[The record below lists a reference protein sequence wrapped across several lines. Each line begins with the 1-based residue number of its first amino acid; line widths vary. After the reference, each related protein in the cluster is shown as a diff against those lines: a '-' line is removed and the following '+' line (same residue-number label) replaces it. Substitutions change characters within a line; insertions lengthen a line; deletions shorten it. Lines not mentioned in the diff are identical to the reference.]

1 MIKKALVTAVTVM
14 IASFGIAGY
23 AIADPDDSQR
33 NRGLGG
39 RVFFVEVHDLYAAP
53 GSPEEFFDNC
63 YTFYADGTWDDPG
76 FPVLG
81 VWNQDSVGTK
91 TSYTAD
97 ALAEDFDIGI
107 IVDILL
113 EQVGQVTP
121 AEGGG
126 TLQLTAFSKAIFVDF
141 MGEGD
146 LVIGE
151 FVSVGYE
158 VDECPL

>member
-1 MIKKALVTAVTVM
+1 MNNKTLIAAVTGL
-14 IASFGIAGY
+14 IINLGIAGS
-23 AIADPDDSQR
+23 ASADPDESQR
-33 NRGLGG
+33 LRGLGG
-39 RVFFVEVHDLYAAP
+39 RVFLVEVHDLY
-53 GSPEEFFDNC
+53 EDVFFPNC
-63 YTFYADGTWDDPG
+63 YTFYADGTWDDPA

-81 VWNQDSVGTK
+81 AWNQDSVGAK

-107 IVDILL
+107 LVDLLL

-121 AEGGG
+121 ARGSG
-126 TLQLTAFSKAIFVDF
+126 TLQLTAYSKAIFVDF

-151 FVSVGYE
+151 FVSVGHE

>member
-1 MIKKALVTAVTVM
+1 MNNKTLISAVTGLIISLGVVGS
-14 IASFGIAGY
+14 AS
-23 AIADPDDSQR
+23 ADPDESQR
-33 NRGLGG
+33 LRGLGG
-39 RVFFVEVHDLYAAP
+39 RVFLVEVHDLY
-53 GSPEEFFDNC
+53 EDVFFDNC

-81 VWNQDSVGTK
+81 AWNQDSVGAK

-107 IVDILL
+107 VVDILL

-121 AEGGG
+121 AGGRG
-126 TLQLTAFSKAIFVDF
+126 TLHLTAFSRAIFVDF

-146 LVIGE
+146 LVVGE

>member
-1 MIKKALVTAVTVM
+1 MRIRAFLTAVISLIINFGMVGS
-14 IASFGIAGY
+14 AS
-23 AIADPDDSQR
+23 ADPDESQR
-33 NRGLGG
+33 LRGLGG
-39 RVFFVEVHDLYAAP
+39 RVFLVEVHDLYADV
-53 GSPEEFFDNC
+53 FFDNC

-81 VWNQDSVGTK
+81 DWNQDSVGAK
-91 TSYTAD
+91 TSYFAD

-107 IVDILL
+107 VVDLLL

-121 AEGGG
+121 ARGNG
-126 TLQLTAFSKAIFVDF
+126 TLQLTAYSQAIFVDF

-146 LVIGE
+146 LVVGE